1 MEISRRQFIGAMAA
15 GAIVTAEGLWVPG
28 QKLISIPSR
37 KIFIPEGRLAW
48 VEDGVTWM
56 FAGGRGGGKTQ
67 IPAFFDIEVRGAEID
82 KKAFDMIKRHSGR
95 IER

>member
-1 MEISRRQFIGAMAA
+1 MNLSRRQFIAAMAA
-15 GAIVTAEGLWVPG
+15 GAVVTAEGLWLPG
-28 QKLISIPSR
+28 EKLISIPAK

-67 IPAFFDIEVRGAEID
+67 IPAYFDFEVRGAEID
-82 KKAFDMIKRHSGR
+82 KASFDAIKRHSGL
-95 IER
+95 IEQ